1 MMLTELNVKCILTF
15 LILTSAFIIHSLA
28 SEILMQTNETL
39 NDIKQT
45 SQTITITVTKE
56 SN

>member
-15 LILTSAFIIHSLA
+15 LILTSAFIIHALA
-28 SEILMQTNETL
+28 SEILMQTKETMQEF
-39 NDIKQT
+39 KQT
-45 SQTITITVTKE
+45 AKTVTITITKE